1 MKLRKTYKSIA
12 AMTSAAL
19 VLTLAGCNDAAEG
32 EDGSDSEQ
40 AAEVEALPL
49 TVARGGVSI
58 ENVLL
63 ADEKGFFEE
72 QGLEVGEIETTGMG
86 GAAANSSVIAGEYD
100 VAATDAVTAIR
111 AVAENMPIK
120 VVAGTKSANP
130 DVEGEASD
138 GVIVPPGSDIQEWSD
153 LEGKQIGVPELGG
166 LPHMATMKGL
176 LENDVDLDEV
186 EFVPLPT
193 DALVESAAS
202 GQVDA
207 VFAFS
212 IFLLSAVDN
221 GFTRVGTGV
230 REYLPNAPQVLWIAS
245 EEFVEENPE
254 ALERFHTA
262 LEQGSE
268 YGNENPDEVREI
280 YHDYTELPP
289 EFIDERM
296 VLDPMNVTFDEEGWD
311 TLLEV
316 LKEEGDLRDDLTYE
330 EIVWEGAR

>member
-1 MKLRKTYKSIA
+1 MKLHKTYKPIA
-12 AMTSAAL
+12 AITSAAL
-19 VLTLAGCNDAAEG
+19 VISLAGCSDAAEG
-32 EDGSDSEQ
+32 DDDTEQ
-40 AAEVEALPL
+40 AAEVEVLPL

-72 QGLEVGEIETTGMG
+72 QGLDLGEIETTGMG
-86 GAAANSSVIAGEYD
+86 GAAANSSVIAGEFD
-100 VAATDAVTAIR
+100 VAATDGVTAIR
-111 AVAENMPIK
+111 AIAENMPIK
-120 VVAGTKSANP
+120 VVAGTKSADPN
-130 DVEGEASD
+130 VEEASD
-138 GVIVPPGSDIQEWSD
+138 GVIVPPGSDIEEWSD
-153 LEGKQIGVPELGG
+153 LEGKKIGVPELGG

-176 LENDVDLDEV
+176 IENGVDLDQV

-193 DALVESAAS
+193 DALVESAAN

-221 GFTRVGTGV
+221 GFTRVGKGV
-230 REYLPNAPQVLWIAS
+230 REYMPNAPQVLWIAS

-280 YHDYTELPP
+280 YHEYTELPP